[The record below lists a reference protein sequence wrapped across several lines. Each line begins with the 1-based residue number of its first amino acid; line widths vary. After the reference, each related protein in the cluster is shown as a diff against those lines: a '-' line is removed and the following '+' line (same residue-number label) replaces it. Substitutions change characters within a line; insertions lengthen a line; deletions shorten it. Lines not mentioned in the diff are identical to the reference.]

1 MAQAETT
8 ELVYRLEAGV
18 VKASKPDEITSGTLL
33 EPMEPDVL
41 PNESELL
48 SLLGN
53 GPSALIQDEDMRKEV
68 VRELR
73 TAQAELRAIF
83 ISYAVDREPAPG
95 FSGPAD
101 GVANKGIPLPAWH
114 QLCADTGVDG
124 LKGVESAFHAAA
136 PPEDPSPCL
145 AEIQFFFALV
155 HLAAMLA
162 DDGVLERSLYTLL
175 YECVLPFARRE
186 SSATFSKVLGSRSYL
201 LPYLE
206 EIRGS
211 FSGFGTHA
219 MRRECRFYSLSP
231 THTHRKLTLS
241 FSLSSFCS
249 LSLSRFLRAQV

>member
-95 FSGPAD
+95 FSKPAD

-145 AEIQFFFALV
+145 AEINSSLPSSTSPRARGRWRAQ
-155 HLAAMLA
+155 
-162 DDGVLERSLYTLL
+162 RSLYTLL
-175 YECVLPFARRE
+175 YECVLPAARR
-186 SSATFSKVLGSRSYL
+186 
-201 LPYLE
+201 
-206 EIRGS
+206 
-211 FSGFGTHA
+211 
-219 MRRECRFYSLSP
+219 SLSDLL
-231 THTHRKLTLS
+231 K
-241 FSLSSFCS
+241 
-249 LSLSRFLRAQV
+249 V